1 LPNRAIQRDEE
12 KTASVEGCFDPCV
25 FTKDYILA
33 TATYQ
38 TRRQF
43 THFQKKIQ
51 RKSPGFHKPRAAACI
66 PKKKK
71 AAKASR
77 FQFLEVPP
85 TFIALKQNEV
95 TSKARVSGRR
105 KSNDDIFA
113 LQLKPQLSADRG
125 I

>member
-1 LPNRAIQRDEE
+1 MSRAVSILVFSRKTTFWRQR
-12 KTASVEGCFDPCV
+12 P
-25 FTKDYILA
+25 TKRAGNLL
-33 TATYQ
+33 TL
-38 TRRQF
+38 
-43 THFQKKIQ
+43 Q
-51 RKSPGFHKPRAAACI
+51 RKYNENRLASINLARPPGV